1 MLFIH
6 SGSLYDLWGIKIDN
20 SVLQCPLKNY
30 LKFFWG
36 KCEKVGQKWP
46 KIRTSFMD
54 IRSPKKS
61 GLLMACCPKAHL
73 TMLLGKIYLSC
84 NEACLQSHTY
94 GVSGFFFR
102 NFYTFLRNRKEV
114 KIVLTLHLIEFLQ
127 TLFHKIYWSSQF
139 WKDAE
144 LQNFSNL
151 MNRHFNLDP
160 DFYKSWSISN
170 PRKISGS
177 ANIPQKS

>member
-20 SVLQCPLKNY
+20 SILQMPIKKLFEIFLRKMWEGRSKMAKNSDVIY
-30 LKFFWG
+30 GYSL
-36 KCEKVGQKWP
+36 
-46 KIRTSFMD
+46 S
-54 IRSPKKS
+54 KKS

-139 WKDAE
+139 WKDWNAE
-144 LQNFSNL
+144 LQNFSKL

-160 DFYKSWSISN
+160 DF
-170 PRKISGS
+170 
-177 ANIPQKS
+177 